1 MSDKNQNDHG
11 KVLLNVERNTSGEI
25 TDWEAT
31 LRISDVIKILQE
43 MIDQKTQS
51 GDLDG
56 AEVAK
61 NFLQA
66 IVNDVE
72 IEIEQEQNK
81 GLLPET
87 RTRPP

>member
-1 MSDKNQNDHG
+1 MSDKNLNDHG
-11 KVLLNVERNTSGEI
+11 KVVLCINRDPNGRI
-25 TDWEAT
+25 TDFLDAPLT
-31 LRISDVIKILQE
+31 ISDVIKTLQE
-43 MIDQKTQS
+43 MIDRKTQS

-72 IEIEQEQNK
+72 IGQEQKQNK
-81 GLLPET
+81 P
-87 RTRPP
+87 

>member
-1 MSDKNQNDHG
+1 MSDKNLNDHG
-11 KVLLNVERNTSGEI
+11 KVLLSVERDASDEI

-31 LRISDVIKILQE
+31 LTISDVIKTLQE
-43 MIDQKTQS
+43 MIDRKTKS

-72 IEIEQEQNK
+72 IEQEQKQNK
-81 GLLPET
+81 T
-87 RTRPP
+87 

>member
-11 KVLLNVERNTSGEI
+11 KVLLSVERDASDEI

-43 MIDQKTQS
+43 MIDRKTQS

-72 IEIEQEQNK
+72 IGQEQKQNK
-81 GLLPET
+81 T
-87 RTRPP
+87 

>member
-11 KVLLNVERNTSGEI
+11 KVLLSVERDADDEI
-25 TDWEAT
+25 TDREAT

-56 AEVAK
+56 AEVAR

-72 IEIEQEQNK
+72 IEQEQNK
-81 GLLPET
+81 T
-87 RTRPP
+87 

>member
-11 KVLLNVERNTSGEI
+11 KVLLSVERDASDEI
-25 TDWEAT
+25 TDREAT

-43 MIDQKTQS
+43 MIDRKTQS

-81 GLLPET
+81 T
-87 RTRPP
+87 